1 MTSEIFALLTDHYA
15 GRLTRRAFFKRAL
28 ALGLSTSAATTLLE
42 SCSAPGSSTSAPV
55 TNRGTSAITW
65 ESEQDTY
72 ETFHYLANKFSSF
85 TPSIQ
90 VQQILGP
97 SAPGGSS
104 NGLTMHDDLVNK
116 LQTGQGAPDILSL
129 DVVWVSEFASK
140 KSYNNKPWIDSLDDL
155 WPVQERANYL
165 SVPLKAVEYNERTWA
180 APLHTDAGILYY
192 RTDITPA
199 PPTTWQ
205 ELAATGEQAMASKK
219 TRWGYVWQGDQY
231 EGMLCNFVEVLSS
244 YGASIFDNASNPQNV
259 VVNSN
264 AAIQALTEMISWIG
278 TISPP
283 DVVKYQETEAIGKW
297 LSGEAAFMR
306 NWPNIIAWSN
316 DASQSKVAGK
326 FDIAPLPAGTQPT
339 RSCLGGWQMAIN
351 GSSPNKEAAWEFIKW
366 MLQPDAQQYLAL
378 KEGFPVTLEKIYSPN
393 SYFNKPESPYYN
405 PFFGK
410 LEPILKQAQF
420 RPVSPHYQEIANTI
434 EAHVYRAFLKL
445 DSPATALQA
454 LQTDLERIIG

>member
-1 MTSEIFALLTDHYA
+1 MTAEISTLLADHYT
-15 GRLTRRAFFKRAL
+15 GRLTRRAFFKRAI
-28 ALGLSTSAATTLLE
+28 ALGLSTSAATALLE
-42 SCSAPGSSTSAPV
+42 SCGAPGPSTNAPA
-55 TNRGTSAITW
+55 TNGGTSAITW
-65 ESEQDTY
+65 ESESDTF
-72 ETFHYLANKFSSF
+72 ETFQYLANKFSSF

-97 SAPGGSS
+97 TEGPN

-116 LQTGQGAPDILSL
+116 VRTGQGTPDILSL
-129 DVVWVSEFASK
+129 DVVWVSEFAS
-140 KSYNNKPWIDSLDDL
+140 NNWIVPLDDL
-155 WPVQERANYL
+155 WPAQERANYL
-165 SVPLKAVEYNERTWA
+165 SVPLEAVKYNGKIWA

-192 RTDITPA
+192 RTDITPS

-205 ELAATGEQAMASKK
+205 ELAAMAGQAMASNK
-219 TRWGYVWQGDQY
+219 TRWGYVWQGAQY

-244 YGASIFDNASNPQNV
+244 YGASIFDNASNPKKV
-259 VVNSN
+259 VVNSD
-264 AAIQALTEMISWIG
+264 AALQALTEMISWIN

-316 DASQSKVAGK
+316 DASQSKIAGR
-326 FDIAPLPAGTQPT
+326 FDIAPLPIGTQSSQ
-339 RSCLGGWQMAIN
+339 SCLGGWQMAIN
-351 GSSPNKEAAWEFIKW
+351 RFSPNKEAAWQFIKW

-378 KEGFPVTLEKIYSPN
+378 KEGFPVTLKSIYAPN

-405 PFFGK
+405 PFFSK
-410 LEPILKQAQF
+410 LEPILNQAQF
-420 RPVSPHYQEIANTI
+420 RPVSPRYQDIANTI

-445 DSPATALQA
+445 DSPAAALQA
-454 LQTDLERIIG
+454 LQTDLEVIIG